1 MRLHGVYRVSDAPM
15 REVIEARS
23 FTGPRGGTLILHV
36 LECGHAMWR
45 RVEKPMTKAGC
56 VGCYMDGLE
65 GLKSPVQEAYDRG
78 YRAGYDAGWDAAREE
93 GV

>member
-1 MRLHGVYRVSDAPM
+1 MRDVV
-15 REVIEARS
+15 EARTFS
-23 FTGPRGGTLILHV
+23 GPRGGTLILHV

-45 RVEKPMTKAGC
+45 RIKQPMTRTAC
-56 VGCYMDGLE
+56 VGCYMDSVE

-78 YRAGYDAGWDAAREE
+78 YDAGWDAARKE